1 MHLHFVQ
8 SLEPLQG
15 AGLGQAAL
23 SLHLAMRG
31 ETKSLRDEKTKRLT
45 PSPSPL
51 ASKSVLLS
59 TRAGDFGRAWPDV
72 IQGVRKGHPK
82 MFYAPELKRLAA
94 EVVGQAE
101 WFHGHGLYVWTNMWL
116 GGEARKRG
124 KPLVYHPHGF
134 FDPWILRRS
143 PGKKRLAHWLFED
156 KNIAHVRWWRAVSN
170 KEAEQIR
177 AVVGDR
183 AVVHVIPN
191 GVDLHEVDAIDT
203 HEGKQETGDRG
214 QGWPGAT
221 VFRKGGVSVGDT
233 KASDSQLVT
242 RYGAWTR
249 RRRPKRLLFLS
260 RIHAKKGLDLLVP
273 AWGKLTGEF
282 PDWELLI
289 VGPDEGGYQA
299 TVEKMIEDCACSE
312 TCGIHPA
319 VSGVEKHAL
328 LRTADLFVLPSYSE
342 GFPMAVLEAAAHRI
356 PVVQTDECNFPEL
369 TAAGGAWACRPEL
382 ESVEKA
388 LRDAL
393 TAEDAERAERGLRG
407 RELVERS
414 YSWDQ
419 IADQVLAA
427 CSA

>member
-31 ETKSLRDEKTKRLT
+31 KSWQSSGGSSQGSDF
-45 PSPSPL
+45 
-51 ASKSVLLS
+51 AHAWKSVLLA
-59 TRAGDFGRAWPDV
+59 TRAEDFERTWPDV
-72 IQGVRKGHPK
+72 IQGVRKGPAK
-82 MFYAPELKRLAA
+82 AYYAPELKRLAA
-94 EVVGQAE
+94 DAVEQAE

-156 KNIAHVRWWRAVSN
+156 KNVAHVRWWRALSN

-177 AVVGDR
+177 AVVGSR
-183 AVVHVIPN
+183 AVVRVIPN
-191 GVDLHEVDAIDT
+191 GVDLDEVDSF
-203 HEGKQETGDRG
+203 
-214 QGWPGAT
+214 P
-221 VFRKGGVSVGDT
+221 FSVGSAEAEVSDGKDKET
-233 KASDSQLVT
+233 KRLKDEEVP
-242 RYGAWTR
+242 AWIAR
-249 RRRPKRLLFLS
+249 KRPKRLLFLS
-260 RIHAKKGLDLLVP
+260 RIHAKKGLDMLVP
-273 AWGKLTGEF
+273 AWGKLRAEF
-282 PDWELLI
+282 PDWEVLI

-299 TVEKMIEDCACSE
+299 TVEKMIEDSGCSE
-312 TCGIHPA
+312 SCWIHPA
-319 VSGVEKHAL
+319 VSGAEKHAL

-369 TAAGGAWACRPEL
+369 TAAGGAWECRPERV
-382 ESVEKA
+382 SVEES
-388 LRDAL
+388 LRSAL
-393 TAEDAERAERGLRG
+393 TVEDTERAERGSRG
-407 RELVERS
+407 RVLVEKS
-414 YSWDQ
+414 YSWNQ
-419 IADQVLAA
+419 IAEQVFAA
-427 CSA
+427 CRA

>member
-31 ETKSLRDEKTKRLT
+31 ETKSLRDEKTKRLL
-45 PSPSPL
+45 PSALNSELHAPSSTL
-51 ASKSVLLS
+51 HASSSVLLA
-59 TRAGDFGRAWPDV
+59 TRAGDFERTWPDV
-72 IQGVRKGHPK
+72 IQGVRKGPGK

-94 EVVGQAE
+94 EAVEQAE
-101 WFHGHGLYVWTNMWL
+101 VFHGHGLYVWTNMWL

-124 KPLVYHPHGF
+124 KPLVYHPQGF

-143 PGKKRLAHWLFED
+143 RGKKRLAHWLFED

-170 KEAEQIR
+170 KEADQIR
-177 AVVGDR
+177 AVVR
-183 AVVHVIPN
+183 SHAVVHVIPN
-191 GVDLHEVDAIDT
+191 GIDIDEVDALDA
-203 HEGKQETGDRG
+203 HEVGSREGDDKETKRLKDQETLA
-214 QGWPGAT
+214 WMK
-221 VFRKGGVSVGDT
+221 RK
-233 KASDSQLVT
+233 
-242 RYGAWTR
+242 
-249 RRRPKRLLFLS
+249 RPKRLLFLS

-273 AWGKLTGEF
+273 AWGKLTKEF
-282 PDWELLI
+282 PDWELSI

-299 TVEKMIEDCACSE
+299 TVEKMIADCGCSE
-312 TCGIHPA
+312 TCWIHPA
-319 VSGVEKHAL
+319 VSGAEKHAL

-369 TAAGGAWACRPEL
+369 TAAGGAWECRPER

-393 TAEDAERAERGLRG
+393 TAEDAERTERGLKG
-407 RELVERS
+407 RTLVESS
-414 YSWDQ
+414 YSWQ
-419 IADQVLAA
+419 KLAEQVVGI
-427 CSA
+427 CR